1 MISISKNYL
10 CNKKY
15 VFLFI
20 KTIINVN
27 KTI

>member
-20 KTIINVN
+20 KTIININ
-27 KTI
+27 KII